1 MVSRLLPLGLLR
13 MRVVLLHFFTLVNLF
28 VGVRAASFPF
38 RDRMDDRVVFVQKDD
53 EVDEDEPN
61 DEEEELVS

>member
-1 MVSRLLPLGLLR
+1 